1 MLFFKAVI
9 FGMGFY
15 FGIMAMKGIDHA
27 LTERCG
33 KFLRTKTTKIE
44 TEVKKTT
51 RRPIGFNAKWEEP

>member
-1 MLFFKAVI
+1 
-9 FGMGFY
+9 MGFY

-51 RRPIGFNAKWEEP
+51 RRPIGFNSKWEEP